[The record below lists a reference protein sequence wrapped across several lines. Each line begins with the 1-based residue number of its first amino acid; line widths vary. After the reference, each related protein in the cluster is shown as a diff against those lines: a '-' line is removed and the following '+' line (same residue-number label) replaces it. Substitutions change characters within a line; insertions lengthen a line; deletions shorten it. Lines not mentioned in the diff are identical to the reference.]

1 MKRASH
7 QARKVLLTVLLLL
20 WWPWC
25 FPRPVCF
32 AGPAEA
38 SVSIIFTRQADDP
51 PCTSIAE
58 AGSVFDISGAVWR
71 SKYPI
76 APPGTYVTLCQAGS
90 KVAGAWADPQGLVDF
105 LVPCRAT
112 GSCSLL
118 YSSKQSIDIA
128 QGSIHRLSRQE
139 AEAQPAATRGDYF
152 LHLAYEG
159 PGGQGELRTW
169 NLETVVERPKY
180 IWTSPSGPI
189 IRPWVVLSSGGGLY
203 YILHDIKT
211 TKGFQLVFRVS
222 GACSYYNREPSPV
235 PHNPVAY
242 AAGGLIYA
250 YYTWPRLSVTAVG
263 SENYMAHTGS
273 PISGDD
279 SVIIGPP
286 NLSNLTIACM
296 SNGDALLAG
305 EENGRVYLYDRGFL
319 RRSITG
325 ERPTIAPV
333 SVSGQDRILVA
344 YLTRQGPDTVV
355 RGELVDR
362 AGVVKGVA
370 STLFTIPQAGI
381 VRISMV
387 QSLAGDCWLFWQGTC
402 LGRNQIFV
410 TKVALPW

>member
-1 MKRASH
+1 MKHTSH
-7 QARKVLLTVLLLL
+7 QAKKVLLTVLLLL

-25 FPRPVCF
+25 FPRPVCL
-32 AGPAEA
+32 AAA
-38 SVSIIFTRQADDP
+38 ASSVSIIFTGQGDDP
-51 PCTSIAE
+51 PYTSIAQ

-71 SKYPI
+71 AKYPI
-76 APPGTYVTLCQAGS
+76 APPGTYVTLCQGGS
-90 KVAGAWADPQGLVDF
+90 EVAGAWADPQGFVD
-105 LVPCRAT
+105 LMVPYPAT
-112 GSCSLL
+112 GSCSLS
-118 YSSKQSIDIA
+118 YSTKQSIDIS

-139 AEAQPAATRGDYF
+139 PEAQPAATRGDNF
-152 LHLAYEG
+152 LYLALEG

-169 NLETVVERPKY
+169 DLGTGIERLKH

-189 IRPWVVLSSGGGLY
+189 IRPWVVLSSGSGPY
-203 YILHDIKT
+203 YILHDIRT
-211 TKGFQLVFRVS
+211 AKGFQLVFRVS
-222 GACSYYNREPSPV
+222 GARSYYNREPSPV

-263 SENYMAHTGS
+263 CEWYSGQTGS
-273 PISGDD
+273 PVSGDH

-305 EENGRVYLYDRGFL
+305 EENGRVYLYGRHFL

-325 ERPTIAPV
+325 QRPTIAPV
-333 SVSGQDRILVA
+333 SVSGQERILVA
-344 YLTRQGPDTVV
+344 YLTRQGPDTAVQ
-355 RGELVDR
+355 GELVDTM
-362 AGVVKGVA
+362 GVVKGVA
-370 STLFTIPQAGI
+370 STLSTIPEAG
-381 VRISMV
+381 VERMSLV
-387 QSLAGDCWLFWQGTC
+387 QSPTGDCWLFWQGTC